1 MKKETAIIVGEEIII
16 KEFNVTPYLLSISA
30 GLIILKLF
38 GVINWSWLAVTSPIW
53 GMYLFG
59 AVAVVLCMTFGFQE
73 SEEND

>member
-1 MKKETAIIVGEEIII
+1 MN
-16 KEFNVTPYLLSISA
+16 EFNVTPYLLSISV
-30 GLIILKLF
+30 GLIILKVF
-38 GVINWSWLAVTSPIW
+38 DKISWSWWQVTSPIW